1 MPVIPESHLDIIE
14 QGGLGFVATIGPTGE
29 PQNNPV
35 WVVWDGEQIMFS
47 LHKKRQKYWNLRREP
62 RIAIAMADPANPR
75 RYLEVRGTV
84 AAIEDDVDRSFID
97 DIARRFVGT
106 PRYEYDAPGAERVV
120 VKVRPEHTSRMG

>member
-1 MPVIPESHLDIIE
+1 
-14 QGGLGFVATIGPTGE
+14 
-29 PQNNPV
+29 
-35 WVVWDGEQIMFS
+35 MFS